1 MKSGLWPD
9 VIHLLCR
16 WHVYEAIKRHCSSFF
31 KRFEKGKQR
40 EQLNRFIAAFKNVVC
55 APHERQRQSLDLESK
70 LVEMMERFPKA
81 PDAVKAALLKDI
93 DLKLETMDKAATST
107 NQDPPQFKGPRTYGK
122 GGRRIRTAAEFAE
135 KELEKNDRIGK
146 RSMHHRVVDLT
157 SPKPVQ
163 PRSTPFV
170 MTFSASGNVIQ
181 SSSTTQGSDLVAP
194 LSRKPFTPSLN
205 DFDTRR
211 STITT
216 KSGPSVSASANAI
229 SSTTISVDDPD
240 IVVLEI
246 QPAEQSETQSKRE
259 TEESQCPN
267 NLISAPISL
276 IQNES
281 QILSPRPKRSRRPS
295 IYKGDF
301 VRPRKRP
308 SRRD

>member
-1 MKSGLWPD
+1 MLILELVMNIEDARLTIYRPD
-9 VIHLLCR
+9 RRPVNDVSLRHIENAARFNNSISFIDRRRYLLN
-16 WHVYEAIKRHCSSFF
+16 EAESK
-31 KRFEKGKQR
+31 
-40 EQLNRFIAAFKNVVC
+40 
-55 APHERQRQSLDLESK
+55 RQSLDLEAK
-70 LVEMMERFPKA
+70 LAEMMERFPKA
-81 PDAVKAALLKDI
+81 SDAVKAALLKGI
-93 DLKLETMDKAATST
+93 DLELETLDKAAMSM
-107 NQDPPQFKGPRTYGK
+107 NQDPPQFEGPRTYGK
-122 GGRRIRTAAEFAE
+122 GGRRIRTAAEIVE
-135 KELEKNDRIGK
+135 KKLEKNDRIAK
-146 RSMHHRVVDLT
+146 RSTHHRVIDLT

-181 SSSTTQGSDLVAP
+181 SPFATQSSGLVAP
-194 LSRKPFTPSLN
+194 LSEKPITPSL
-205 DFDTRR
+205 DDLERQR

-216 KSGPSVSASANAI
+216 KSVPSI
-229 SSTTISVDDPD
+229 STSSYATSTTISVDDPD

-246 QPAEQSETQSKRE
+246 QPAEHSETQSKRE

-267 NLISAPISL
+267 NLISAPNSV

-295 IYKGDF
+295 VYKGDF